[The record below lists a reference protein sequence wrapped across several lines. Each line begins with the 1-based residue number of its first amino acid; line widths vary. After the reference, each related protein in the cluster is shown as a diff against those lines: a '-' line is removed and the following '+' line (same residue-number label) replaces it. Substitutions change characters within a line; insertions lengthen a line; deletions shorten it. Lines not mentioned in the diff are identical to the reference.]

1 MIFTGIYTLE
11 FIIKLLALGRDYFDD
26 GWNIFDF
33 MIVVSAWMGI
43 IALQIFNIDVGAV
56 STIIRSF
63 RIARIIKIIKRLKEL

>member
-1 MIFTGIYTLE
+1 M
-11 FIIKLLALGRDYFDD
+11 IKLVALGGAYFNE
-26 GWNIFDF
+26 GWNVFDF
-33 MIVVSAWMGI
+33 IIVVSAWAGI